1 MGSEAKLRQLKAKFS
16 QLDKNGDGKLDF
28 NELTE
33 LLKKGNPRMT
43 TRDVRLLFTKVDV
56 NGDGTVEF
64 DEFVEYLYK
73 DDAPAPAA
81 DRSRRRGAADAGPQ
95 DDGSEVDWGPAETA
109 FSGYGSGGAV
119 TGTEFKKI
127 CQDCGLF
134 DRKYTKQDVD
144 IIFAKVVV
152 RGERKIRFEQF
163 QNALRLVAS
172 KKGCSNREVQD
183 KVAASSGPVI
193 NATRADDVRFHDDKS
208 LYTGAHADVHGG
220 GNHDDRHARLG
231 GAAAPVADDSE
242 GDWTP
247 VGDAFTDFAGADM
260 DGREF
265 TKLCT
270 DCKLFDRKYSKPD
283 ADIVFS
289 KVCPRGQR
297 RIGKELFYD
306 CLRLVA
312 DKKGCAVY
320 QVQDI
325 VANSKG
331 PQSSATKADD
341 VRFHDDK
348 SSYTGMHAS

>member
-1 MGSEAKLRQLKAKFS
+1 MASEAKLRQLKAKFA

-28 NELTE
+28 NELTD

-43 TRDVRLLFTKVDV
+43 TRDVRLLFSKVDV

-73 DDAPAPAA
+73 DDAPRAD
-81 DRSRRRGAADAGPQ
+81 DRSHAGRRGRAAAASAPQ
-95 DDGSEVDWGPAETA
+95 DDGTEVDWAAVEAA
-109 FSGYGSGGAV
+109 FGGYGSNGAI

-144 IIFAKVVV
+144 VLFAKVVV

-163 QNALRLVAS
+163 KDALRLVAA
-172 KKGCSNREVQD
+172 KKGVSNREVQE
-183 KVAASSGPVI
+183 KVGESSGPKI
-193 NATRADDVRFHDDKS
+193 NATKADDVRFHDDKS
-208 LYTGAHADVHGG
+208 LYTGQHAEEVAG
-220 GNHDDRHARLG
+220 DRHARL
-231 GAAAPVADDSE
+231 AQSAAPQADDAE
-242 GDWTP
+242 DDWTA
-247 VGDAFTDFAGADM
+247 VGDAFTAFAGADM

-270 DCKLFDRKYSKPD
+270 DCRLFDRKYAKPD

-306 CLRLVA
+306 ALRLVA
-312 DKKGCAVY
+312 DKKGCATY
-320 QVQDI
+320 QVQTI
-325 VANSKG
+325 VANSHG
-331 PQSSATKADD
+331 PQLRGTKADD

-348 SSYTGMHAS
+348 TLYTGQHAC